1 MSKVTLSTEFRKVD
15 VDELD
20 EEKFHDE
27 PEQESNEGDAVARRE
42 QEVRSLTQRYP
53 PCSVCVMRGRER
65 WGVLGDR
72 GMRGVFGKPC
82 VCLLLLFKTQG
93 GWLFGG

>member
-27 PEQESNEGDAVARRE
+27 PEQESNEGDQVARRE
-42 QEVRSLTQRYP
+42 QEVRRLTQRYP
-53 PCSVCVMRGRER
+53 PCSVCVCVCVYVMRGSGE
-65 WGVLGDR
+65 
-72 GMRGVFGKPC
+72 
-82 VCLLLLFKTQG
+82 G
-93 GWLFGG
+93 GC

>member
-27 PEQESNEGDAVARRE
+27 PEQESNEGDQVARRE
-42 QEVRSLTQRYP
+42 QEVRRLTQRYP
-53 PCSVCVMRGRER
+53 PCSVTMRGSGGR
-65 WGVLGDR
+65 WLLR
-72 GMRGVFGKPC
+72 SEGMGGA
-82 VCLLLLFKTQG
+82 CLLVLFESLE
-93 GWLFGG
+93 GWLFAG

>member
-27 PEQESNEGDAVARRE
+27 PEQESNEGDQVARRE
-42 QEVRSLTQRYP
+42 QEVRRLTQRYP
-53 PCSVCVMRGRER
+53 PCSVCVCDERKWGRWLLRDE
-65 WGVLGDR
+65 GVG
-72 GMRGVFGKPC
+72 GA
-82 VCLLLLFKTQG
+82 CLLVPCESLK
-93 GWLFGG
+93 GWLFAG